1 MKHLGKVLVINLS
14 NLKPEPYWKEDKQKN
29 DVTFTQQI
37 PLVHVPRGVDL
48 LNWRRK
54 ERQSSAKARKN

>member
-1 MKHLGKVLVINLS
+1 MKDLGEVLVFNLS

-29 DVTFTQQI
+29 DVNFTQQI

-54 ERQSSAKARKN
+54 ER